1 MIALSSQV
9 YAFTFSGPV
18 DFPQAAG
25 TA

>member
-9 YAFTFSGPV
+9 YAFTFFGPV